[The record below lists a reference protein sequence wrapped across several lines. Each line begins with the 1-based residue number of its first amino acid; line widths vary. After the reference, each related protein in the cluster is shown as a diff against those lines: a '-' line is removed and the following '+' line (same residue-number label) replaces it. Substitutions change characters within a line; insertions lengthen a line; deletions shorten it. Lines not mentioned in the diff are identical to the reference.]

1 MARHGATVMAKAG
14 NPMRLL
20 KALYHFMERA
30 LFHSLLRKILGC
42 MIPIFALLLGL
53 SWYTFHLARSFRAT
67 LPEQARP
74 GSQTLEILAQAETL
88 AILIPLA
95 ALVLGLGALLTFHMS
110 VAIPLRKIATT
121 IQGGD
126 FSQYIHLDSRDEIR
140 RLADGYNG
148 FAGEIRA
155 ILDQSKRLG
164 LSIAVGS
171 TRTTKLAAD
180 SVLDAQRQGELSER
194 ITRTS
199 QEVAEAVGDISRVTG
214 HIRDTTLE
222 NLESARMT
230 RVELLEADAGMA
242 TTNQRLVDFQELVTR
257 LSERSERIGDVVQL
271 IEGVSSQTQL
281 LALNASIEAA
291 HTGAAGMGFAVVAD
305 EVRKLSES
313 VGQAAEGISKNLGGM
328 LQNVQQTSQGIQDI
342 TVDFRGTSAILGRA
356 SEHFAKLVRDFEENT
371 SQLSGA
377 TTAVEGISGIS
388 VEIHHQAKD
397 IQSLSLEAQQR
408 LQDSTQCSGDMNRAT
423 EKLLELVSRFQTG
436 TSELEAVIQRAT
448 RWRDTMQRRIQDLAD
463 RGVNVF
469 DRDYRR
475 VPDTNPQ
482 KFMTTNATTFRKDLQ
497 PLFDEAR
504 TDLGSTYALV
514 VDTNGFLPI
523 HHSDLSEP
531 LTGDFKVDVV
541 KSRHLRIYFNVEM
554 EKRRSR
560 NTEPFLFQT
569 YMRDTGEILN
579 DLSMPIQVQ
588 GKHWGAMIMGFNPE
602 RFLQA

>member
-1 MARHGATVMAKAG
+1 
-14 NPMRLL
+14 MRLI
-20 KALYHFMERA
+20 KVVYHLVERT
-30 LFHSLLRKILGC
+30 LFNSLLRKILGC
-42 MIPIFALLLGL
+42 MIPTFALLLGL
-53 SWYTFHLARSFRAT
+53 SWYTFHLARSLRAT
-67 LPEQARP
+67 LPEQTRP
-74 GSQTLEILAQAETL
+74 GSQILEILAQAETL

-95 ALVLGLGALLTFHMS
+95 ALVLGLGALLTFHLS
-110 VAIPLRKIATT
+110 VAIPLRKITTT
-121 IQGGD
+121 IEGND
-126 FSQYIHLDSRDEIR
+126 FSQDIQLDSHDEIR
-140 RLADGYNG
+140 RLADGYNR

-180 SVLDAQRQGELSER
+180 SALDAKAQGELSER

-242 TTNQRLVDFQELVTR
+242 TTNQRLVDFLELVAR
-257 LSERSERIGDVVQL
+257 LSERSERISDVVQL

-291 HTGAAGMGFAVVAD
+291 HAGAAGKGFAVVAD

-313 VGQAAEGISKNLGGM
+313 VGQAAEEISQNLGGM
-328 LQNVQQTSQGIQDI
+328 LQDVHQTSQGIQDI
-342 TVDFRGTSAILGRA
+342 TVDFRGTSAILGRT
-356 SEHFAKLVRDFEENT
+356 SEHFAKLVCEFEENT

-377 TTAVEGISGIS
+377 TTAVEGISGTS

-408 LQDSTQCSGDMNRAT
+408 LQESTRFSGDMNRAT
-423 EKLLELVSRFQTG
+423 EKLLELVSRFRTG
-436 TSELEAVIQRAT
+436 TGELEAVIQQAT
-448 RWRDTMQRRIQDLAD
+448 HWRDAMQARIQELAE
-463 RGVNVF
+463 RGINVF
-469 DRDYRR
+469 DRDYRP
-475 VPDTNPQ
+475 VPNTNPQ
-482 KFMTTNATTFRKDLQ
+482 KFLTTYATAFGKELQ

-504 TDLGSTYALV
+504 KELGSIYAVAL
-514 VDTNGFLPI
+514 DTNGFLAI
-523 HHSDLSEP
+523 HHSGVSEP

-541 KSRHLRIYFNVEM
+541 SSRHLRLYFNVDT

-588 GKHWGAMIMGFNPE
+588 GKHWGAMVTGFNPE